1 MVADKHKM
9 DASKATALGML
20 SPKVGITALGHV
32 LSGLGGGSPTSAVVG
47 AAGMVYW
54 QKLLANVK
62 PVPPMFA
69 EVMDSAESTKPA
81 APKVDSVMNPATQK

>member
-9 DASKATALGML
+9 DASKASALGML

-32 LSGLGGGSPTSAVVG
+32 LSGLGSGSPTSAVVG

-54 QKLLANVK
+54 HKLLANVK

-69 EVMDSAESTKPA
+69 EVMGSVESSKPA
-81 APKVDSVMNPATQK
+81 ALKVSLLISPAAWK